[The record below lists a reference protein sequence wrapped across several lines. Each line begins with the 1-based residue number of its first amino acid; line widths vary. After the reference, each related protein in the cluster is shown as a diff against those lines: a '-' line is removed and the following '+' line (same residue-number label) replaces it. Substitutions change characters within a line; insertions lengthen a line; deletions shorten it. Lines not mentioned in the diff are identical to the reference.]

1 MVGEIIISEAVKTTV
16 SEVIDRII
24 APKIKQFSERIG
36 LTYEK
41 LLIPKGEHFAEY
53 LNRSYKKHSIVNT
66 LVLRN
71 RQMLLKDIYQPLT
84 LVINRNGPKEQTI
97 PMMRTPSIRLFV
109 MQERF
114 LQVNTR
120 CRRGW
125 KR

>member
-53 LNRSYKKHSIVNT
+53 LNRSYYS
-66 LVLRN
+66 
-71 RQMLLKDIYQPLT
+71 
-84 LVINRNGPKEQTI
+84 
-97 PMMRTPSIRLFV
+97 
-109 MQERF
+109 
-114 LQVNTR
+114 
-120 CRRGW
+120 
-125 KR
+125 